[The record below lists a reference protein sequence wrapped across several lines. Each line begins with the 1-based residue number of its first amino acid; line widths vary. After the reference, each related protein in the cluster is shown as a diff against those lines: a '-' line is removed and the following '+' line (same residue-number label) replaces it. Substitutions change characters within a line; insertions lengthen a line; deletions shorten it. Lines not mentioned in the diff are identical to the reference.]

1 MLAQLEIIIKN
12 AAEIMLRMQPKG
24 ITSKE
29 GHANF
34 VTEADKKTQDY
45 LQEELLRLLPGS
57 VMYGEEKAN
66 APLDDRPTWVVDP
79 IDGTLNYIHGVGH
92 SAIAIAL
99 AQDRHLKLA
108 CVYNPYRQEL
118 FTAEKGKGAYLNG
131 EKIACSDTPY
141 ERALTSFGT
150 SPYIPS
156 LVDVTFS
163 AVNALMRETADV
175 RRFGSAILDLANIA
189 CGRGDIF
196 FEYALSP
203 WDYAAS
209 ALLIREA
216 GGRFTLLNLP
226 EDHLDFST
234 AAAVYASN
242 PQCFEP
248 GLKVVEKRFREWEK
262 AQEKQP

>member
-1 MLAQLEIIIKN
+1 MLSQLETIIKN
-12 AAEIMLRMQPKG
+12 AAEIMLKMQPRG

-45 LQEELLRLLPGS
+45 LQGELLKLLPGS
-57 VMYGEEKAN
+57 VMYGEEKEN
-66 APLDDRPTWVVDP
+66 APLDDKPTWVVDP
-79 IDGTLNYIHGVGH
+79 IDGTLNYIHGLGH

-99 AQDRHLKLA
+99 SENRQLKLA

-131 EKIACSDTPY
+131 QQIFCSDTPY

-150 SPYIPS
+150 SPYVPG
-156 LVDVTFS
+156 LVDATFK
-163 AVNALMRETADV
+163 AVNTLMRETADV
-175 RRFGSAILDLANIA
+175 RRFGSAILDLAYIA

-203 WDYAAS
+203 WDYAAG
-209 ALLIREA
+209 ALLITEA
-216 GGRFTLLNLP
+216 GGKITFLNLP
-226 EDHLDFST
+226 EDRLDFSST
-234 AAAVYASN
+234 AAVYTSN
-242 PQCFEP
+242 PQCFEN
-248 GLKVVEKRFREWEK
+248 GLRVVEKHFRAWEK
-262 AQEKQP
+262 EQGK